1 MRRCCSCIGSEGEVE
16 FGYFISEEGTK
27 AIGK

>member
-1 MRRCCSCIGSEGEVE
+1 VE

-27 AIGK
+27 AIGKWTSWREGRKRW